1 MIVLNFV
8 QTCSNRALL
17 LFFEMQPVSLC
28 AEGKTNINKLTS
40 LSACYHCATGEV
52 SGLGRM
58 QSGSDTRSASPEM
71 GMQRLCGNVAV
82 HFKSLS

>member
-17 LFFEMQPVSLC
+17 LFFKMQPVSLC

-52 SGLGRM
+52 FWIG
-58 QSGSDTRSASPEM
+58 
-71 GMQRLCGNVAV
+71 
-82 HFKSLS
+82 